1 MFISFFWIFQNI
13 FFSIYTKC
21 IVILLWLIFYFVKH
35 FSDKKPAAMQHG
47 ENSVAPNP
55 SMPINAL
62 EFANQVVS
70 NKSTELFSTGN
81 HPSLHHLASSSSDT
95 VHIYIYNSCATFT
108 QAFVLIKIMVHHILS
123 ATTHMHITIYR

>member
-1 MFISFFWIFQNI
+1 M
-13 FFSIYTKC
+13 
-21 IVILLWLIFYFVKH
+21 FYFVKH
-35 FSDKKPAAMQHG
+35 VSDKKPAAMQHG
-47 ENSVAPNP
+47 ENSVATNP

-62 EFANQVVS
+62 EFANQVAS

-108 QAFVLIKIMVHHILS
+108 QAFVLIQIMVDYILS
-123 ATTHMHITIYR
+123 STTHMHITIYR

>member
-1 MFISFFWIFQNI
+1 M
-13 FFSIYTKC
+13 
-21 IVILLWLIFYFVKH
+21 FYFVKH

-108 QAFVLIKIMVHHILS
+108 QAFVLIKIMAHHILS
-123 ATTHMHITIYR
+123 ATTHMHITIYRRRERLS